1 MATTRL
7 MPLHIGE
14 GRSFSTA
21 IEDIIDYVENP
32 EKTDYGK
39 LIYGFEC
46 DTRTADA
53 EFTLAKRQYIHKT
66 GRVRGADD
74 VIAYHFRQAFKPG
87 EVTPEE
93 ANQIGQELAMR
104 LTKGNNAFV
113 VCTHID
119 KHHVH
124 NHIIVSAV
132 NLECTKKFRNFWG
145 SSWALRRISDKL
157 CLEHGLSIVED
168 PKPSRGHYGKWLG
181 DRNKPLSF
189 QNQIR
194 QAIDAA
200 LEQSP
205 STFEDFLKILEA
217 SGVEVTRRG
226 KSVNFRVSGQKKPTR
241 CNTLK
246 GDYTEQAIRERI
258 AGTYIPSVQPK
269 RSHSS
274 VRMLIDIDAAMRS
287 GKGVGYERWAK
298 VFNVKQLAKA
308 VAYLKEH
315 GDMSYEDLQAKA
327 QATTSRF
334 NELSTQIKDM
344 ESRLSQNGELQKQ
357 IVNYSK
363 TRAIYIE
370 YRKAG
375 YSKKF
380 RAEHEAD
387 ILIHQAAKKY
397 FDSLGVEKL
406 PTIKAL
412 REEYTEVLE
421 AKRKAYAEYKQVR
434 EEMRELQNVKANI
447 DYLLGPSV
455 EKKQIIEHS

>member
-53 EFTLAKRQYIHKT
+53 EFTLAKRQYINQT

-104 LTKGNNAFV
+104 LTKGNNAFI

-132 NLECTKKFRNFWG
+132 NLECNRKFRNFWG
-145 SSWALRRISDKL
+145 SSWALRRSSDKL

-181 DRNKPLSF
+181 DGNKPLSF

-200 LEQSP
+200 LEQHP

-217 SGVEVTRRG
+217 SGLEVTRRR
-226 KSVNFRVSGQKKPTR
+226 KSINFRVPGQKKPTR

-269 RSHSS
+269 QSHSS
-274 VRMLIDIDAAMRS
+274 VRMLIDIDAAMRA
-287 GKGVGYERWAK
+287 GKGAGYERWAK

-363 TRAIYIE
+363 TRAVYIA

-412 REEYTEVLE
+412 REEYAEVLE

-434 EEMRELQNVKANI
+434 EEMRELQNVRANI
-447 DYLLGPSV
+447 DYLLGPSAERAQ
-455 EKKQIIEHS
+455 EKEHS

>member
-53 EFTLAKRQYIHKT
+53 EFTLAKRQYIHQT

-104 LTKGNNAFV
+104 LTKGNNAFI

-132 NLECTKKFRNFWG
+132 NLECNRKFRNFWG

-181 DRNKPLSF
+181 DGNKPLSF

-200 LEQSP
+200 LEQHP

-246 GDYTEQAIRERI
+246 GGYTEQAIRERI
-258 AGTYIPSVQPK
+258 AG
-269 RSHSS
+269 
-274 VRMLIDIDAAMRS
+274 
-287 GKGVGYERWAK
+287 
-298 VFNVKQLAKA
+298 QLAKA

-315 GDMSYEDLQAKA
+315 GDMSYEDLQAKS

-363 TRAIYIE
+363 TRAVYIE

-380 RAEHEAD
+380 RAEHETD

-412 REEYTEVLE
+412 REEYAEVLE

>member
-53 EFTLAKRQYIHKT
+53 EFTLAKRQYINLT
-66 GRVRGADD
+66 GRVRGTDD

-93 ANQIGQELAMR
+93 ANQIGQELALR
-104 LTKGNNAFV
+104 LTKGNNAFI

-132 NLECTKKFRNFWG
+132 NLECTRKFRNFWG

-181 DRNKPLSF
+181 DGNKPLSF

-217 SGVEVTRRG
+217 SGVEVTRRREICQLPCSRPKEAYSLQYSERRLYRAGHTG
-226 KSVNFRVSGQKKPTR
+226 KDRRNLYFLCSAQT
-241 CNTLK
+241 
-246 GDYTEQAIRERI
+246 
-258 AGTYIPSVQPK
+258 VQFFGE
-269 RSHSS
+269 
-274 VRMLIDIDAAMRS
+274 DA
-287 GKGVGYERWAK
+287 
-298 VFNVKQLAKA
+298 
-308 VAYLKEH
+308 
-315 GDMSYEDLQAKA
+315 D
-327 QATTSRF
+327 
-334 NELSTQIKDM
+334 
-344 ESRLSQNGELQKQ
+344 
-357 IVNYSK
+357 
-363 TRAIYIE
+363 
-370 YRKAG
+370 
-375 YSKKF
+375 
-380 RAEHEAD
+380 
-387 ILIHQAAKKY
+387 
-397 FDSLGVEKL
+397 
-406 PTIKAL
+406 
-412 REEYTEVLE
+412 
-421 AKRKAYAEYKQVR
+421 
-434 EEMRELQNVKANI
+434 
-447 DYLLGPSV
+447 
-455 EKKQIIEHS
+455 

>member
-14 GRSFSTA
+14 GRTFSTA
-21 IEDIIDYVENP
+21 IEDIIDYAANP
-32 EKTDYGK
+32 QKTDYGK
-39 LIYGFEC
+39 FLFGYEC

-53 EFTLAKRQYIHKT
+53 EFTLAKRQYLNLT
-66 GRVRGADD
+66 GRKRGADD

-93 ANQIGQELAMR
+93 ANQIGRELAMK
-104 LTKGNNAFV
+104 LTKGKNAFI

-132 NLECTKKFRNFWG
+132 DLSCTHKFRNFWG

-157 CLEHGLSIVED
+157 CLEHGLSIIED

-181 DRNKPLSF
+181 NGNKPLSF

-194 QAIDAA
+194 QAIDTA
-200 LEQSP
+200 LEKHP
-205 STFEDFLKILEA
+205 STFEDFLKLLEDA
-217 SGVEVTRRG
+217 GVEVTHRG
-226 KSVNFRVSGQKKPTR
+226 KNINFRMPGQDKPTR

-258 AGTYIPSVQPK
+258 AGTRIPSHP
-269 RSHSS
+269 SS
-274 VRMLIDIDAAMRS
+274 YVAPNVKMLIDIDAAIRT

-308 VAYLKEH
+308 ISYLKEH
-315 GDMSYEDLQAKA
+315 DDMSYEELQAKA
-327 QATTSRF
+327 AASTSRF
-334 NELSTQIKDM
+334 NELSDQIKAM
-344 ESRLSQNGELQKQ
+344 ETRLSDNGELQKQ
-357 IVNYSK
+357 IINYSK
-363 TRAIYIE
+363 TRAVYIE

-380 RAEHEAD
+380 RVEHEGD
-387 ILIHQAAKKY
+387 ILIHQAAKKF
-397 FDSLGVEKL
+397 FDNLRLKKL
-406 PTIKAL
+406 PTVKAL
-412 REEYTEVLE
+412 RQEYAEVLE
-421 AKRKAYAEYKQVR
+421 AKRKAYAEYKQARVD
-434 EEMRELQNVKANI
+434 MRELQNVKANI
-447 DYLLGPSV
+447 DYLLGSSTGR
-455 EKKQIIEHS
+455 ENTKQRQ

>member
-7 MPLHIGE
+7 IPLHIGE
-14 GRSFSTA
+14 GRTFSTA

-32 EKTDYGK
+32 EKTDFGK
-39 LIYGFEC
+39 LIYGYEC

-53 EFTLAKRQYIHKT
+53 EFTLAKRQYINRT
-66 GRVRGADD
+66 GRKRGADD

-93 ANQIGQELAMR
+93 ANQIGRELAMK
-104 LTKGNNAFV
+104 LTKGKNAFI

-119 KHHVH
+119 KHHIH
-124 NHIIVSAV
+124 NHIIVSSV
-132 NLECTKKFRNFWG
+132 DLDCSRKFRNFWG
-145 SSWALRRISDKL
+145 SAWALRRISDKL

-181 DRNKPLSF
+181 ESNKPLSF

-194 QAIDAA
+194 LAIDRV
-200 LEQSP
+200 LDQRP
-205 STFEDFLKILEA
+205 STFEDFLKMLEA
-217 SGVEVTRRG
+217 DGVEVTRRG
-226 KSVNFRVSGQKKPTR
+226 KSINFRVSGQEKPTH

-258 AGTYIPSVQPK
+258 AGI
-269 RSHSS
+269 RSTSAAPRTKS
-274 VRMLIDIDAAMRS
+274 NIKMLIDIDAAIRS
-287 GKGVGYERWAK
+287 GKGTGYERWAK
-298 VFNVKQLAKA
+298 VFNVKQLAQA
-308 VAYLKEH
+308 VSYLKENSN
-315 GDMSYEDLQAKA
+315 MNYAELQAKVTA
-327 QATTSRF
+327 ATSRF
-334 NELSTQIKDM
+334 NELSEQIKAM
-344 ESRLSQNGELQKQ
+344 ETRLSNNGELQKQ

-363 TRAIYIE
+363 TRAVYIE

-397 FDSLGVEKL
+397 FDGLGVQKL
-406 PTIKAL
+406 PTVKAL
-412 REEYTEVLE
+412 REEYSEVLE
-421 AKRKAYAEYKQVR
+421 AKRKAYAEYKQAR
-434 EEMRELQNVKANI
+434 AEMRELQNVKANI
-447 DYLLGPSV
+447 DYLLGPSTG
-455 EKKQIIEHS
+455 KDNTRQRQ

>member
-1 MATTRL
+1 M
-7 MPLHIGE
+7 
-14 GRSFSTA
+14 
-21 IEDIIDYVENP
+21 
-32 EKTDYGK
+32 
-39 LIYGFEC
+39 
-46 DTRTADA
+46 DA
-53 EFTLAKRQYIHKT
+53 EFTLAKRQYIHQT
-66 GRVRGADD
+66 GRVRGAVD

-104 LTKGNNAFV
+104 LTKGNNAFI

-168 PKPSRGHYGKWLG
+168 PKPSHSHYGKWLG
-181 DRNKPLSF
+181 DGNKPLSF

-200 LEQSP
+200 
-205 STFEDFLKILEA
+205 
-217 SGVEVTRRG
+217 
-226 KSVNFRVSGQKKPTR
+226 
-241 CNTLK
+241 
-246 GDYTEQAIRERI
+246 
-258 AGTYIPSVQPK
+258 
-269 RSHSS
+269 
-274 VRMLIDIDAAMRS
+274 MRS
-287 GKGVGYERWAK
+287 GKGAGYERWAK

-344 ESRLSQNGELQKQ
+344 ESCLSQNGKLQKQ

-363 TRAIYIE
+363 TRAVYIE

-380 RAEHEAD
+380 RAGHEAD

-412 REEYTEVLE
+412 REEYAEVLE
-421 AKRKAYAEYKQVR
+421 AKRKAYAEYKQLR
-434 EEMRELQNVKANI
+434 
-447 DYLLGPSV
+447 
-455 EKKQIIEHS
+455 

>member
-14 GRSFSTA
+14 GRTFSTA
-21 IEDIIDYVENP
+21 IEDILDYVENP
-32 EKTDYGK
+32 QKTDYGK
-39 LIYGFEC
+39 FIFGYEC

-53 EFTLAKRQYIHKT
+53 EFTLAKRQYLNLT
-66 GRVRGADD
+66 GRKRGADD

-93 ANQIGQELAMR
+93 ANQIGRELAMK
-104 LTKGNNAFV
+104 LTKGKNAFI

-132 NLECTKKFRNFWG
+132 DLSCTHKFRNFWG

-157 CLEHGLSIVED
+157 CLEHGLSIIED

-181 DRNKPLSF
+181 DGNKPLSF

-194 QAIDAA
+194 QAIDTA
-200 LEQSP
+200 LEKHP
-205 STFEDFLKILEA
+205 STFEDFLKLLEDA
-217 SGVEVTRRG
+217 DVEVTQRG
-226 KSVNFRVSGQKKPTR
+226 KNINFRMPGQDKPTR

-258 AGTYIPSVQPK
+258 AGTRIPSHPSYRVAANVK
-269 RSHSS
+269 
-274 VRMLIDIDAAMRS
+274 MLIDIDAAIRT
-287 GKGVGYERWAK
+287 GKGAGYERWAK

-308 VAYLKEH
+308 ISYLKEH
-315 GDMSYEDLQAKA
+315 DDMSYEELQAKA
-327 QATTSRF
+327 AASTSRF
-334 NELSTQIKDM
+334 NELSDQIKAM
-344 ESRLSQNGELQKQ
+344 ESRLSDNGELQKQ
-357 IVNYSK
+357 IINYSK
-363 TRAIYIE
+363 TRAVYIE

-375 YSKKF
+375 YSQKF
-380 RAEHEAD
+380 RAEHESD

-397 FDSLGVEKL
+397 FDGLELKKL
-406 PTIKAL
+406 PTVKAL
-412 REEYTEVLE
+412 REEYAEVLE
-421 AKRKAYAEYKQVR
+421 AKRKAYAEYKQAR
-434 EEMRELQNVKANI
+434 ADMRELQNVKANI
-447 DYLLGPSV
+447 DYLLGSSTGRDNTR
-455 EKKQIIEHS
+455 QRQ

>member
-53 EFTLAKRQYIHKT
+53 EFTLAKRQYINQT
-66 GRVRGADD
+66 GRVQGADD

-104 LTKGNNAFV
+104 LTKGNNAFI

-132 NLECTKKFRNFWG
+132 NLECTRKFRNFWG

-181 DRNKPLSF
+181 DGNKPLSF

-194 QAIDAA
+194 QAIDAV
-200 LEQSP
+200 LEQHP

-217 SGVEVTRRG
+217 SGLEVTRRG
-226 KSVNFRVSGQKKPTR
+226 KSINFRVPGQKKPTR

-258 AGTYIPSVQPK
+258 AGTYIPSAQPK

-287 GKGVGYERWAK
+287 GKGAGYERWAK

-315 GDMSYEDLQAKA
+315 GDMSYEDLKAKS

-357 IVNYSK
+357 IV
-363 TRAIYIE
+363 
-370 YRKAG
+370 
-375 YSKKF
+375 
-380 RAEHEAD
+380 
-387 ILIHQAAKKY
+387 
-397 FDSLGVEKL
+397 
-406 PTIKAL
+406 
-412 REEYTEVLE
+412 
-421 AKRKAYAEYKQVR
+421 KQ
-434 EEMRELQNVKANI
+434 
-447 DYLLGPSV
+447 
-455 EKKQIIEHS
+455 

>member
-53 EFTLAKRQYIHKT
+53 EFTLAKRQYIHQT

-104 LTKGNNAFV
+104 LTKGNNAFI

-168 PKPSRGHYGKWLG
+168 PKPSRSHYGKWLG
-181 DRNKPLSF
+181 DGNKPLSF

-246 GDYTEQAIRERI
+246 GGYTEPVSYTHLDVYKRQGLYITKTILDHHEIIHNMVNTENGVKFTEMCIRDSCNTLSI
-258 AGTYIPSVQPK
+258 LNLLMKICC
-269 RSHSS
+269 HC
-274 VRMLIDIDAAMRS
+274 LII
-287 GKGVGYERWAK
+287 
-298 VFNVKQLAKA
+298 
-308 VAYLKEH
+308 LKIETI
-315 GDMSYEDLQAKA
+315 LK
-327 QATTSRF
+327 
-334 NELSTQIKDM
+334 LS
-344 ESRLSQNGELQKQ
+344 
-357 IVNYSK
+357 
-363 TRAIYIE
+363 
-370 YRKAG
+370 
-375 YSKKF
+375 
-380 RAEHEAD
+380 
-387 ILIHQAAKKY
+387 LIH
-397 FDSLGVEKL
+397 
-406 PTIKAL
+406 I
-412 REEYTEVLE
+412 
-421 AKRKAYAEYKQVR
+421 
-434 EEMRELQNVKANI
+434 
-447 DYLLGPSV
+447 
-455 EKKQIIEHS
+455 

>member
-1 MATTRL
+1 M
-7 MPLHIGE
+7 
-14 GRSFSTA
+14 
-21 IEDIIDYVENP
+21 
-32 EKTDYGK
+32 
-39 LIYGFEC
+39 
-46 DTRTADA
+46 
-53 EFTLAKRQYIHKT
+53 
-66 GRVRGADD
+66 
-74 VIAYHFRQAFKPG
+74 
-87 EVTPEE
+87 
-93 ANQIGQELAMR
+93 
-104 LTKGNNAFV
+104 
-113 VCTHID
+113 
-119 KHHVH
+119 
-124 NHIIVSAV
+124 
-132 NLECTKKFRNFWG
+132 ECTRKFRNFWG

-181 DRNKPLSF
+181 DGNKPLSF

-200 LEQSP
+200 LEQHP
-205 STFEDFLKILEA
+205 STFDDFLKILEA
-217 SGVEVTRRG
+217 SGLEVTRRG
-226 KSVNFRVSGQKKPTR
+226 KSVNFRVRGQKKPTR

-258 AGTYIPSVQPK
+258 AGTYIPSVQPR

-274 VRMLIDIDAAMRS
+274 VRMLIDIDAAMRA
-287 GKGVGYERWAK
+287 GKGTGYERWAK

-344 ESRLSQNGELQKQ
+344 ESRLSENGELQKQ

-363 TRAIYIE
+363 TRAVYIA

-375 YSKKF
+375 YSQKF

-412 REEYTEVLE
+412 REEYAEVLE

-447 DYLLGPSV
+447 DYLLGPSA
-455 EKKQIIEHS
+455 EKTQEKEHS

>member
-53 EFTLAKRQYIHKT
+53 EFTLAKRQYINLT
-66 GRVRGADD
+66 GRVRGTDD

-93 ANQIGQELAMR
+93 TNQIGQELAMR
-104 LTKGNNAFV
+104 LTKGNNAFI

-132 NLECTKKFRNFWG
+132 NLDCTRKFRNFWG

-168 PKPSRGHYGKWLG
+168 PKPSRSHYGKWLG
-181 DRNKPLSF
+181 DGNKPLSF

-200 LEQSP
+200 LEQRP
-205 STFEDFLKILEA
+205 TTFEDFLKILET
-217 SGVEVTRRG
+217 SGVEVSHRG
-226 KSVNFRVSGQKKPTR
+226 KSVNFRVPGQKRPTR

-258 AGTYIPSVQPK
+258 AGTYIPSVHHKQ
-269 RSHSS
+269 SNSS
-274 VRMLIDIDAAMRS
+274 VKMLIDIDAAMRS
-287 GKGVGYERWAK
+287 GKGTGYERWAK

-380 RAEHEAD
+380 RAGHEAD

-412 REEYTEVLE
+412 RKEYAEVLE
-421 AKRKAYAEYKQVR
+421 VKRKAYAEYKQVR

-447 DYLLGPSV
+447 DYLLGPSAERTQ
-455 EKKQIIEHS
+455 EKERK